1 MFKNTKQKVIAGVAG
16 LAVVAALGA
25 GFAYANGAF
34 TPATTP
40 EAPATVAKANVQRN
54 MKQLT
59 AANVTKAAANLT
71 FAGTDVSA
79 TNPVSVSIA
88 DGHVMVTETSSDTAA
103 NNVWYAPRRAAALAA
118 RLAET
123 KVTDSADE
131 NKDTDIKDVTYV
143 VTDTEGNVKIAV
155 TEEPTADAVA
165 TAGKQTPLDE
175 TNPDE
180 VKSTVTVE
188 VTEDEAK
195 HMDEVQP
202 TADTKTDA
210 EKTSDTKADSEKTSD
225 ATSDKKEDTNAT
237 STDTPTEAPK
247 TDKVLNES
255 TGFTM
260 SEDTHDGLADD
271 EKANVATSGGK
282 EVTDPTGT
290 AITPAAPAPKQEA
303 ATEAEAPAPEKAET
317 VAQNAPEPSYSAP
330 AAPSNSSSYTAPAAP
345 SNSSSYTAPSQPAQ
359 REKHYVVDVYAWDE
373 QVQTGSHYLT
383 SDGHIFYDDNSLNA
397 YMKQQIKA
405 GHTRISYSVEPDY
418 TTVHHPEQGHWE

>member
-1 MFKNTKQKVIAGVAG
+1 MFKNTKQRVIAGGAT
-16 LAVVAALGA
+16 LAVVAALGT

-34 TPATTP
+34 APASTP
-40 EAPATVAKANVQRN
+40 EVPAAVAKANVQRN

-71 FAGTDVSA
+71 FAGTDVSV

-123 KVTDSADE
+123 RVTDSTDE
-131 NKDTDIKDVTYV
+131 NKEADIKDVTYV

-202 TADTKTDA
+202 TADTKTEA
-210 EKTSDTKADSEKTSD
+210 ETSDTKADSEKTSD
-225 ATSDKKEDTNAT
+225 ATSDKKEDANAT
-237 STDTPTEAPK
+237 STDTPAEAPK

-330 AAPSNSSSYTAPAAP
+330 AAPSNSSSYAT
-345 SNSSSYTAPSQPAQ
+345 PSQPVQ
-359 REKHYVVDVYAWDE
+359 REKQRVWVVDKPAWDE
-373 QVQTGSHYLT
+373 TVETGEHIRI
-383 SDGHIFYDDNSLNA
+383 SDGTIFYNAADASA

-405 GHTRISYSVEPDY
+405 GITRISYSVEPEY
-418 TTVHHPEQGHWE
+418 TTIHHPEEGHWEWQ

>member
-1 MFKNTKQKVIAGVAG
+1 MFKNTKQRVIAGVAG

-34 TPATTP
+34 APASTP
-40 EAPATVAKANVQRN
+40 EAPAAVAKANVQRN

-131 NKDTDIKDVTYV
+131 NKEADIKDVTYV

-155 TEEPTADAVA
+155 TEEPTTDAVA

-180 VKSTVTVE
+180 VKSTVVVE

-202 TADTKTDA
+202 TADTKTEA
-210 EKTSDTKADSEKTSD
+210 ATSDTKADSEKTSD
-225 ATSDKKEDTNAT
+225 ATSDKKEDTAT
-237 STDTPTEAPK
+237 AKTPAEAPK

-260 SEDTHDGLADD
+260 SEDTHDGLAED

-282 EVTDPTGT
+282 EVTDPAGT
-290 AITPAAPAPKQEA
+290 AITPAGPAPKQEA

-317 VAQNAPEPSYSAP
+317 VAQNAPEPSYSA
-330 AAPSNSSSYTAPAAP
+330 TAAP

-373 QVQTGSHYLT
+373 QVQTGEHIRM
-383 SDGHIFYDDNSLNA
+383 SDGTIFYNAADASA
-397 YMKQQIKA
+397 YMKAKLKQGI
-405 GHTRISYSVEPDY
+405 TNISYSVEPEY
-418 TTVHHPEQGHWE
+418 TTIHHPEQGHWE

>member
-1 MFKNTKQKVIAGVAG
+1 MLKNTKQRVIAGVAG

-34 TPATTP
+34 TPTATP

-123 KVTDSADE
+123 KVTDSTDE
-131 NKDTDIKDVTYV
+131 NKEADIKDVTYV

-202 TADTKTDA
+202 TADTKT
-210 EKTSDTKADSEKTSD
+210 ET
-225 ATSDKKEDTNAT
+225 ATSDKKEDANAT
-237 STDTPTEAPK
+237 STDTPAEAPK

-330 AAPSNSSSYTAPAAP
+330 AAPSSNNSSSYYSAPA
-345 SNSSSYTAPSQPAQ
+345 QPTE
-359 REKHYVVDVYAWDE
+359 RKKHYVVDVYAWDE
-373 QVQTGSHYLT
+373 QVPNGYHFVT
-383 SDGHIFYDDNSLNA
+383 SDGHIFYDKDSMTA
-397 YMKQQIKA
+397 YVKQQIKA
-405 GHTRISYSVEPDY
+405 GNTKLSYTVVDDY
-418 TTVHHPEQGHWE
+418 ITVHHPEEGHWE

>member
-1 MFKNTKQKVIAGVAG
+1 MLKTTKQKVIAGVAG
-16 LAVVAALGA
+16 LAVVAALGT

-34 TPATTP
+34 APASTP
-40 EAPATVAKANVQRN
+40 EVPAAVAKANVQRN

-71 FAGTDVSA
+71 FAGTDVSV

-155 TEEPTADAVA
+155 TEEPTAEAVA

-180 VKSTVTVE
+180 VKSTVVVE

-202 TADTKTDA
+202 TADTKTDT
-210 EKTSDTKADSEKTSD
+210 EKTSDV
-225 ATSDKKEDTNAT
+225 TSDKKEDANVT
-237 STDTPTEAPK
+237 SNDTPAEAPK

-282 EVTDPTGT
+282 EVTDPAGT
-290 AITPAAPAPKQEA
+290 TITPAAPAPKQEA
-303 ATEAEAPAPEKAET
+303 ATEAEAPAPEKADT

-330 AAPSNSSSYTAPAAP
+330 ASPSNS
-345 SNSSSYTAPSQPAQ
+345 NSYTAPSQPAQ
-359 REKHYVVDVYAWDE
+359 REKQKVWVVDRPAWDE
-373 QVQTGSHYLT
+373 QVPNGYHYLF
-383 SDGHIFYDDNSLNA
+383 SDGHIA
-397 YMKQQIKA
+397 YTDEESIAYAKAKLKA
-405 GHTRISYSVEPDY
+405 GVRKLSYSIVDDY
-418 TTVHHPEQGHWE
+418 ITVHHPEEGHWEWQ

>member
-1 MFKNTKQKVIAGVAG
+1 MFKNTKQRVIAGGAT

-34 TPATTP
+34 TPAATP
-40 EAPATVAKANVQRN
+40 EVPATVAKANVQRN

-71 FAGTDVSA
+71 FAGTDVSVS
-79 TNPVSVSIA
+79 NPVSVSIA

-123 KVTDSADE
+123 KVTDSTDE
-131 NKDTDIKDVTYV
+131 NKEADIKDVTYV

-155 TEEPTADAVA
+155 TEEPSADAVA

-180 VKSTVTVE
+180 VKSTVVVE

-210 EKTSDTKADSEKTSD
+210 ATSDVKADSEKTYD
-225 ATSDKKEDTNAT
+225 ATSDKKEDATAT

-282 EVTDPTGT
+282 EVTDPAGT
-290 AITPAAPAPKQEA
+290 AITPATPAPKQEA
-303 ATEAEAPAPEKAET
+303 ATEAEAPAPEKADT
-317 VAQNAPEPSYSAP
+317 VAQNAPEPSYS
-330 AAPSNSSSYTAPAAP
+330 APAAP

-373 QVQTGSHYLT
+373 QVQTGEHIRM
-383 SDGHIFYDDNSLNA
+383 SDGTIFYNAADASA
-397 YMKQQIKA
+397 YMKAKLKQGI
-405 GHTRISYSVEPDY
+405 TNISYSVEPEY
-418 TTVHHPEQGHWE
+418 TTIHHPEQGHWE

>member
-16 LAVVAALGA
+16 LAVVAALGT
-25 GFAYANGAF
+25 GFAYANGVF
-34 TPATTP
+34 TPASTP
-40 EAPATVAKANVQRN
+40 EAPAAVAKANVQRN

-155 TEEPTADAVA
+155 TEEPSADAVA

-210 EKTSDTKADSEKTSD
+210 STSDTKTDSEKTSD
-225 ATSDKKEDTNAT
+225 ATSDKKEDANAT
-237 STDTPTEAPK
+237 STDTPAEAPK

-330 AAPSNSSSYTAPAAP
+330 AAPSSNNS
-345 SNSSSYTAPSQPAQ
+345 SSSYTAPSQPAQ
-359 REKHYVVDVYAWDE
+359 REKQRVWVVDHPAWDE
-373 QVQTGSHYLT
+373 QVPNGYHHLF
-383 SDGHIFYDDNSLNA
+383 SDGHIA
-397 YMKQQIKA
+397 YTEEESIAYSKAQFKA
-405 GHTRISYSVEPDY
+405 GVRNLSYSVVDDY
-418 TTVHHPEQGHWE
+418 ITVHHPEQGHWEWQ

>member
-1 MFKNTKQKVIAGVAG
+1 MFKNTKQKVIAGGAT

-34 TPATTP
+34 TPAATP

-123 KVTDSADE
+123 KVTDSTDE
-131 NKDTDIKDVTYV
+131 NKEADIKDVTYV

-180 VKSTVTVE
+180 VKSTVVVE

-202 TADTKTDA
+202 TADTKTET
-210 EKTSDTKADSEKTSD
+210 EKTSDTKSDSEKTSD
-225 ATSDKKEDTNAT
+225 ASSDKKEDA
-237 STDTPTEAPK
+237 DTTAETPAEAPK

-271 EKANVATSGGK
+271 EKPNVATSGGK
-282 EVTDPTGT
+282 AVTDPAGT

-303 ATEAEAPAPEKAET
+303 ATEAEAPAPEKADT

-330 AAPSNSSSYTAPAAP
+330 AAPSNS
-345 SNSSSYTAPSQPAQ
+345 NSYTAPSQPAQ
-359 REKHYVVDVYAWDE
+359 REKQKVWVVDRPAWDE
-373 QVQTGSHYLT
+373 QVPNGYHYLF
-383 SDGHIFYDDNSLNA
+383 SDGHIA
-397 YMKQQIKA
+397 YTDEESIAYAKAKLKA
-405 GHTRISYSVEPDY
+405 GVRKLSYSIVDDY
-418 TTVHHPEQGHWE
+418 ITVHHPEEGHWEWQ

>member
-1 MFKNTKQKVIAGVAG
+1 MFKNTKQKVIAGGAT

-40 EAPATVAKANVQRN
+40 EVPATVAKANVQRN

-123 KVTDSADE
+123 KVTDSTDE

-180 VKSTVTVE
+180 VKSTVVVE

-202 TADTKTDA
+202 TADTKT
-210 EKTSDTKADSEKTSD
+210 ETVTSDTKADSEKTSD
-225 ATSDKKEDTNAT
+225 ATSDKKEDA
-237 STDTPTEAPK
+237 DTTADTTPAEAPK

-260 SEDTHDGLADD
+260 SEDTHDGLAED

-282 EVTDPTGT
+282 EVTDPAGT
-290 AITPAAPAPKQEA
+290 AITPAAPAPKQED

-330 AAPSNSSSYTAPAAP
+330 AAPSS
-345 SNSSSYTAPSQPAQ
+345 SSSYTAPSQPAQ
-359 REKHYVVDVYAWDE
+359 REKQRVWVVDKPAWDE
-373 QVQTGSHYLT
+373 TVETGEHIRI
-383 SDGHIFYDDNSLNA
+383 SDGTIFYNA
-397 YMKQQIKA
+397 ADASAYAKQQIKA
-405 GHTRISYSVEPDY
+405 GNTHLSYSVEPDY
-418 TTVHHPEQGHWE
+418 TTIHHPEEGHWEWQ

>member
-25 GFAYANGAF
+25 GFAYANGVF
-34 TPATTP
+34 TPASTP

-71 FAGTDVSA
+71 FAGTDVSVS
-79 TNPVSVSIA
+79 NPVSVSIA

-143 VTDTEGNVKIAV
+143 VADTEGNVKIAV

-180 VKSTVTVE
+180 VKSTVIVE

-202 TADTKTDA
+202 TADTKTETATSDTKA
-210 EKTSDTKADSEKTSD
+210 KSEKTSDT
-225 ATSDKKEDTNAT
+225 TSDKKEDAAT
-237 STDTPTEAPK
+237 AETPAEAPK

-317 VAQNAPEPSYSAP
+317 VAQNTPEPSYS
-330 AAPSNSSSYTAPAAP
+330 APAAP

-373 QVQTGSHYLT
+373 QVPDGSYYQFT
-383 SDGHIFYDDNSLNA
+383 DGHIEYTDAGMNA
-397 YMKQQIKA
+397 YYKAQIKA
-405 GHTRISYSVEPDY
+405 GVRKLSYSVVETY
-418 TTVHHPEQGHWE
+418 KTIHHPEQGHWE

>member
-34 TPATTP
+34 TPAATP

-131 NKDTDIKDVTYV
+131 NKEADIKDVTYV

-210 EKTSDTKADSEKTSD
+210 STSDTKTDSEKTTD
-225 ATSDKKEDTNAT
+225 ATSDKKEDANAT
-237 STDTPTEAPK
+237 STDTPAEAPK

-282 EVTDPTGT
+282 EVTDPAGT

-330 AAPSNSSSYTAPAAP
+330 AAPSNSSSYTAP
-345 SNSSSYTAPSQPAQ
+345 SQPAQ
-359 REKHYVVDVYAWDE
+359 REKQRVWVVDHPAWDE
-373 QVQTGSHYLT
+373 QVLTGGHFVT
-383 SDGHIFYDDNSLNA
+383 SDGHAFYDKDSMTA
-397 YMKQQIKA
+397 YVKEQIKA
-405 GHTRISYSVEPDY
+405 GNTKISYTVVDDY
-418 TTVHHPEQGHWE
+418 TTVHHPEEGHWEWR

>member
-1 MFKNTKQKVIAGVAG
+1 MLKTTKQKVIAGVAG
-16 LAVVAALGA
+16 LAVIAALGT

-34 TPATTP
+34 TPTATP

-71 FAGTDVSA
+71 FAGTDVSVS
-79 TNPVSVSIA
+79 NPVSVSIA

-123 KVTDSADE
+123 KVTDSTDE
-131 NKDTDIKDVTYV
+131 NKEADIKDVTYV

-180 VKSTVTVE
+180 VKSTVVVE

-202 TADTKTDA
+202 TAGTKTEASSSDA
-210 EKTSDTKADSEKTSD
+210 KTDSEKTSD
-225 ATSDKKEDTNAT
+225 ATSDKKEDANAT
-237 STDTPTEAPK
+237 STDTPAEAPK

-260 SEDTHDGLADD
+260 SEDTHDGLAED

-282 EVTDPTGT
+282 EVTDPAGT

-330 AAPSNSSSYTAPAAP
+330 AAPSNSSSYAT
-345 SNSSSYTAPSQPAQ
+345 PSQPAQ
-359 REKHYVVDVYAWDE
+359 REKQRVWVVDRPAWDE
-373 QVQTGSHYLT
+373 EVPNGSHYHT
-383 SDGHIFYDDNSLNA
+383 SDGNDFYDFASLKA
-397 YMKQQIKA
+397 YITQQLKA
-405 GHTRISYSVEPDY
+405 GNTKISYSAVDDY
-418 TTVHHPEQGHWE
+418 ITVHHPEEGHWEWQ

>member
-1 MFKNTKQKVIAGVAG
+1 MLKNTKQRVIAGVAG
-16 LAVVAALGA
+16 LAVVATLGA
-25 GFAYANGAF
+25 GFAYANGVF
-34 TPATTP
+34 TPASTP
-40 EAPATVAKANVQRN
+40 EVPATVAKANVQRN

-71 FAGTDVSA
+71 FAGTDVSV

-88 DGHVMVTETSSDTAA
+88 DGHVMVTETSTDTAA

-155 TEEPTADAVA
+155 SEEPTAEAVA

-202 TADTKTDA
+202 TADTKTEA
-210 EKTSDTKADSEKTSD
+210 ETSDTKADSEKTSD
-225 ATSDKKEDTNAT
+225 ATSDKKEDADTTA
-237 STDTPTEAPK
+237 DTPAEAPK

-255 TGFTM
+255 TGFIM
-260 SEDTHDGLADD
+260 SEDTHDGLAED

-282 EVTDPTGT
+282 EVTDPAGT

-303 ATEAEAPAPEKAET
+303 ATEATAPAPEKAEA
-317 VAQNAPEPSYSAP
+317 VAQNAPEPNYSAP
-330 AAPSNSSSYTAPAAP
+330 AAPSNS
-345 SNSSSYTAPSQPAQ
+345 NSYTAPSQPAQ
-359 REKHYVVDVYAWDE
+359 REKQRVWVVDHPAWDE
-373 QVQTGSHYLT
+373 TVETGDHIRM
-383 SDGHIFYDDNSLNA
+383 SDRTIFYNTADAIA
-397 YMKQQIKA
+397 YAKAKIKQ
-405 GHTRISYSVEPDY
+405 GVTNLSYSVEPDY
-418 TTVHHPEQGHWE
+418 TTIHHPEEGHWEWQ

>member
-34 TPATTP
+34 TPAATP

-59 AANVTKAAANLT
+59 AANITKAAANLT

-131 NKDTDIKDVTYV
+131 NKEADIKDVTYV

-202 TADTKTDA
+202 TADTKT
-210 EKTSDTKADSEKTSD
+210 ETGTSDTKSDSEKTSD

-260 SEDTHDGLADD
+260 SEDTHDGLAED

-282 EVTDPTGT
+282 EVTDPAGT
-290 AITPAAPAPKQEA
+290 AITPAAPAPKQED

-330 AAPSNSSSYTAPAAP
+330 AAPSS
-345 SNSSSYTAPSQPAQ
+345 SSSYTAPSQPAQ
-359 REKHYVVDVYAWDE
+359 REKQRVWVVDKPAWDE
-373 QVQTGSHYLT
+373 TVETGEHIRI
-383 SDGHIFYDDNSLNA
+383 SDGTIFYNAADASA

-405 GHTRISYSVEPDY
+405 GITRISYSVDPDL
-418 TTVHHPEQGHWE
+418 TTVHHPEEGHWEWQ

>member
-1 MFKNTKQKVIAGVAG
+1 MFKNTKQKVIVGVAG
-16 LAVVAALGA
+16 LAVVAALGT
-25 GFAYANGAF
+25 GFAYANGVF
-34 TPATTP
+34 TPASTP
-40 EAPATVAKANVQRN
+40 EAPAAVAKANVQRN

-202 TADTKTDA
+202 TADTKTEASSSDA
-210 EKTSDTKADSEKTSD
+210 KTDSEKTSD
-225 ATSDKKEDTNAT
+225 ATSDKKEDANAT
-237 STDTPTEAPK
+237 STDTPAEAPK

-282 EVTDPTGT
+282 EVTDPAGT

-330 AAPSNSSSYTAPAAP
+330 AAPSNSSSYTAP
-345 SNSSSYTAPSQPAQ
+345 SQPAQ

-373 QVQTGSHYLT
+373 QVPNGYHYLF
-383 SDGHIFYDDNSLNA
+383 SDGHIA
-397 YMKQQIKA
+397 YTDEESIAYSKAQFKA
-405 GHTRISYSVEPDY
+405 GVRNLSYSVVDDY
-418 TTVHHPEQGHWE
+418 ITVHHPEQGHWE

>member
-1 MFKNTKQKVIAGVAG
+1 MLKNTKQRVIAGVAG
-16 LAVVAALGA
+16 LAVVAALGT

-34 TPATTP
+34 TPTATP
-40 EAPATVAKANVQRN
+40 EAPAAVAKANVQRN

-71 FAGTDVSA
+71 FAGTDVSV

-155 TEEPTADAVA
+155 TEEPTAEAVA

-180 VKSTVTVE
+180 VKSTVVVE

-202 TADTKTDA
+202 TADTKTETA
-210 EKTSDTKADSEKTSD
+210 TSDTKADSEKTSD
-225 ATSDKKEDTNAT
+225 ATSDKKEDANAT
-237 STDTPTEAPK
+237 STDTPAEAPK

-260 SEDTHDGLADD
+260 SEDTHDGLVDD

-290 AITPAAPAPKQEA
+290 AITPAAPAPKQED

-330 AAPSNSSSYTAPAAP
+330 AAPSS
-345 SNSSSYTAPSQPAQ
+345 SSSYTAPSQPAQ
-359 REKHYVVDVYAWDE
+359 REKQRVWVVDKPAWDE
-373 QVQTGSHYLT
+373 TVETGEHIRI
-383 SDGHIFYDDNSLNA
+383 SDGTIFYNAADASA

-405 GHTRISYSVEPDY
+405 GITRISYSVEPDY
-418 TTVHHPEQGHWE
+418 TTVHHPEEGHWEWQ

>member
-1 MFKNTKQKVIAGVAG
+1 MFKNTKQRVIAGVAG

-25 GFAYANGAF
+25 GFAYANSAF
-34 TPATTP
+34 TPTATP

-71 FAGTDVSA
+71 FAGTDVSVS
-79 TNPVSVSIA
+79 NPVSVSIA
-88 DGHVMVTETSSDTAA
+88 DGHVMVTETSADTAA

-131 NKDTDIKDVTYV
+131 NKEANIKDVTYV

-210 EKTSDTKADSEKTSD
+210 STSDTKTDSEKTTD
-225 ATSDKKEDTNAT
+225 ATSDKKEDANAT
-237 STDTPTEAPK
+237 STDTPAEAPK

-282 EVTDPTGT
+282 EVTDPAGT

-303 ATEAEAPAPEKAET
+303 ATEAEAPAPEKAKT

-330 AAPSNSSSYTAPAAP
+330 AAPSNSSSYTAP
-345 SNSSSYTAPSQPAQ
+345 SQPAQ
-359 REKHYVVDVYAWDE
+359 REKQRVWVVDVYAWDE
-373 QVQTGSHYLT
+373 QVLTGGHFVT
-383 SDGHIFYDDNSLNA
+383 SDGHAFYDKDSMTA
-397 YMKQQIKA
+397 YVKEQIKA
-405 GHTRISYSVEPDY
+405 GNTKISYTVVDDY
-418 TTVHHPEQGHWE
+418 TTVHHPEEGHWE

>member
-1 MFKNTKQKVIAGVAG
+1 MFKNTKQKVIAGGAT

-40 EAPATVAKANVQRN
+40 EVPATVAKANVQRN

-175 TNPDE
+175 TNPEE
-180 VKSTVTVE
+180 VKSTVVVE

-202 TADTKTDA
+202 TADTKT
-210 EKTSDTKADSEKTSD
+210 ETVTSDTKSDSEKTSN
-225 ATSDKKEDTNAT
+225 ATSDKKEDANTT
-237 STDTPTEAPK
+237 STDAPK

-260 SEDTHDGLADD
+260 SEDTHDGLAED

-282 EVTDPTGT
+282 EVTDPAGT

-330 AAPSNSSSYTAPAAP
+330 ASPSNSTSYI
-345 SNSSSYTAPSQPAQ
+345 APSQPAQ
-359 REKHYVVDVYAWDE
+359 REKQKVWVVDRPAWDE
-373 QVQTGSHYLT
+373 QVVSGGYIRI
-383 SDGHIFYDDNSLNA
+383 SDGTIFYNTADAVA

-405 GHTRISYSVEPDY
+405 GNTRISYSAEDEY
-418 TTVHHPEQGHWE
+418 TTIHHPEEGHWEWQ

>member
-1 MFKNTKQKVIAGVAG
+1 MLKNTKQRVIAGVAG

-34 TPATTP
+34 TPAATP
-40 EAPATVAKANVQRN
+40 EAPAAVAKANVQRN

-59 AANVTKAAANLT
+59 AANVTKATANLT

-103 NNVWYAPRRAAALAA
+103 KNVWYAPRRAAALAA

-131 NKDTDIKDVTYV
+131 NKEADIKDVTYV

-202 TADTKTDA
+202 TADTKTEASSSDA
-210 EKTSDTKADSEKTSD
+210 KTDSEKTSD
-225 ATSDKKEDTNAT
+225 ATSDKKENAAT
-237 STDTPTEAPK
+237 AETPAEAPK

-282 EVTDPTGT
+282 EVTDPAGT

-330 AAPSNSSSYTAPAAP
+330 AAPSNSSSYTAP
-345 SNSSSYTAPSQPAQ
+345 SQPAQ

-383 SDGHIFYDDNSLNA
+383 SDGRVFYDDNSLNA

-405 GHTRISYSVEPDY
+405 GNTRISYSVEPDY
-418 TTVHHPEQGHWE
+418 TTIHHPEEGHWE

>member
-1 MFKNTKQKVIAGVAG
+1 MLKTTKQKVIAGVAG
-16 LAVVAALGA
+16 LAVVAALGT
-25 GFAYANGAF
+25 GFAYANGVF
-34 TPATTP
+34 TPASTP
-40 EAPATVAKANVQRN
+40 EAPAAVAKANVQRN

-155 TEEPTADAVA
+155 TEEPSADAVA

-180 VKSTVTVE
+180 VKSTVVVE

-210 EKTSDTKADSEKTSD
+210 SSSDVKADSEKTSD
-225 ATSDKKEDTNAT
+225 ATSDKNKDANAT
-237 STDTPTEAPK
+237 STDTPAEAPK

-330 AAPSNSSSYTAPAAP
+330 ASPSNSTSYI
-345 SNSSSYTAPSQPAQ
+345 APSQPAQ
-359 REKHYVVDVYAWDE
+359 REKQKVWVVDRPAWDE
-373 QVQTGSHYLT
+373 QVVSGGYIRI
-383 SDGHIFYDDNSLNA
+383 SDGTIFYNTADAVA

-405 GHTRISYSVEPDY
+405 GNTRISYSAEDEY
-418 TTVHHPEQGHWE
+418 TTIHHPEEGHWEWQ

>member
-1 MFKNTKQKVIAGVAG
+1 MFKNTKQRVIAGVAG
-16 LAVVAALGA
+16 LAVVAALGT
-25 GFAYANGAF
+25 GFAYANGVF
-34 TPATTP
+34 TPASTP
-40 EAPATVAKANVQRN
+40 EAPAAVAKANVQRN

-71 FAGTDVSA
+71 FVGTDVSVS
-79 TNPVSVSIA
+79 NPVSVSIA

-131 NKDTDIKDVTYV
+131 NKEADIKDVTYV
-143 VTDTEGNVKIAV
+143 VADTEGNVKIAV

-180 VKSTVTVE
+180 VESTITVE

-195 HMDEVQP
+195 HIDEVQP
-202 TADTKTDA
+202 TADTKTETA
-210 EKTSDTKADSEKTSD
+210 TSDTKADSEKTSD
-225 ATSDKKEDTNAT
+225 TTSDKKEDAT
-237 STDTPTEAPK
+237 STDTPAEAPK

-330 AAPSNSSSYTAPAAP
+330 AAPSNSSSYSAPA
-345 SNSSSYTAPSQPAQ
+345 QPAQ

-373 QVQTGSHYLT
+373 QVPNGYHYVM
-383 SDGHIFYDDNSLNA
+383 SDGAVFYDAASMNA
-397 YMKQQIKA
+397 YMKQQFKA
-405 GHTRISYSVEPDY
+405 GVRNLSYSVVDDY
-418 TTVHHPEQGHWE
+418 ITVHHPEEGHWE

>member
-1 MFKNTKQKVIAGVAG
+1 MFKNTKKKVIAGGAT

-25 GFAYANGAF
+25 GFVYANGVF
-34 TPATTP
+34 TPASTP
-40 EAPATVAKANVQRN
+40 EAPAAVAKANVKRN

-71 FAGTDVSA
+71 FAGTDVSVS
-79 TNPVSVSIA
+79 NPVSVSIA

-155 TEEPTADAVA
+155 TEEPTAEAVA

-180 VKSTVTVE
+180 VKSTVVVE

-202 TADTKTDA
+202 TADTKTEASSSDA
-210 EKTSDTKADSEKTSD
+210 KTDSEKTSD

-237 STDTPTEAPK
+237 STDTPAEAPK

-330 AAPSNSSSYTAPAAP
+330 AAPSNSSSYTAP
-345 SNSSSYTAPSQPAQ
+345 SQPAQ
-359 REKHYVVDVYAWDE
+359 REKQKVWVVDVYAWDE
-373 QVQTGSHYLT
+373 QVLTGGHFVT
-383 SDGHIFYDDNSLNA
+383 SDGRVFYDADSMTA
-397 YMKQQIKA
+397 YVKQQIKA
-405 GHTRISYSVEPDY
+405 GNTKISYTVVDDY
-418 TTVHHPEQGHWE
+418 TTVHHPEEGHWEWQ

>member
-1 MFKNTKQKVIAGVAG
+1 MFKNTKQRVIAGVAG
-16 LAVVAALGA
+16 LAVVAALGT

-34 TPATTP
+34 TPTATP
-40 EAPATVAKANVQRN
+40 EVPATVAKANVQRN

-59 AANVTKAAANLT
+59 AANVTKAATNLT
-71 FAGTDVSA
+71 FAGTDVSV

-131 NKDTDIKDVTYV
+131 NKEAGIKDVTYV

-202 TADTKTDA
+202 TADTKTEA
-210 EKTSDTKADSEKTSD
+210 ATSDTKTDSEKTTD
-225 ATSDKKEDTNAT
+225 ATSDKKEDANAT
-237 STDTPTEAPK
+237 STDTPAEAPK

-282 EVTDPTGT
+282 EVTDPAGT

-330 AAPSNSSSYTAPAAP
+330 AAPSNSSSYTAP
-345 SNSSSYTAPSQPAQ
+345 SQPAQ

-373 QVQTGSHYLT
+373 QVPNGYHYVM
-383 SDGHIFYDDNSLNA
+383 SDGAVFYDAASMNA
-397 YMKQQIKA
+397 YMKQQFKA
-405 GHTRISYSVEPDY
+405 GVRNLSYSVVDDY
-418 TTVHHPEQGHWE
+418 ITVHHPEEGHWE

>member
-1 MFKNTKQKVIAGVAG
+1 MFKNTKQKVIAGGAT

-25 GFAYANGAF
+25 GVAYANGAF

-40 EAPATVAKANVQRN
+40 EVPATVAKANVQRN

-131 NKDTDIKDVTYV
+131 NKETDIKDVTYV

-155 TEEPTADAVA
+155 TEEPTAEAVA

-180 VKSTVTVE
+180 VKSTVVVE

-202 TADTKTDA
+202 TADTKTDT
-210 EKTSDTKADSEKTSD
+210 EKTSDV
-225 ATSDKKEDTNAT
+225 TSDKKEDANAT
-237 STDTPTEAPK
+237 SNDAPAEAPK

-282 EVTDPTGT
+282 EVTDPAGT

-330 AAPSNSSSYTAPAAP
+330 AAPSNSNSYAT
-345 SNSSSYTAPSQPAQ
+345 PSQPAQ
-359 REKHYVVDVYAWDE
+359 REKQRVWVVDKPAWDE
-373 QVQTGSHYLT
+373 QVLSGGHFIT
-383 SDGHIFYDDNSLNA
+383 SDGHTFYDKDSMTA
-397 YMKQQIKA
+397 YVKQQIKA
-405 GHTRISYSVEPDY
+405 GNTRISYSVVDDY
-418 TTVHHPEQGHWE
+418 TTVHHPEEGHWE

>member
-1 MFKNTKQKVIAGVAG
+1 MFKNTKKKVIAGGAT

-34 TPATTP
+34 TPAATP

-155 TEEPTADAVA
+155 TEEPTAGAVA

-175 TNPDE
+175 TNHDE

-202 TADTKTDA
+202 TADTKTEASSSDA
-210 EKTSDTKADSEKTSD
+210 KTDSEKTSD
-225 ATSDKKEDTNAT
+225 ATSDKKEDANAT
-237 STDTPTEAPK
+237 STDTPAEAPK

-271 EKANVATSGGK
+271 EKPNVATSGGK
-282 EVTDPTGT
+282 EVTDPAGT
-290 AITPAAPAPKQEA
+290 TITPAAPAPKQEA
-303 ATEAEAPAPEKAET
+303 ATEAEAPAPEKADA

-330 AAPSNSSSYTAPAAP
+330 ASP

-359 REKHYVVDVYAWDE
+359 REKQKVWVVDRQAWDE
-373 QVQTGSHYLT
+373 EVPNGYHWHTT
-383 SDGHIFYDDNSLNA
+383 DGHDFYDFDSLKA
-397 YMKQQIKA
+397 YLLQQFKA
-405 GHTRISYSVEPDY
+405 GVRKLSYSVVDDY
-418 TTVHHPEQGHWE
+418 TTIHHPEEGHWEWQ

>member
-1 MFKNTKQKVIAGVAG
+1 MLKTTKQKVIAGVAG
-16 LAVVAALGA
+16 LAVVAALGT
-25 GFAYANGAF
+25 GFAYANGVF
-34 TPATTP
+34 TPASTP
-40 EAPATVAKANVQRN
+40 EAPAAVAKANVQRN

-123 KVTDSADE
+123 RVTDSVDE
-131 NKDTDIKDVTYV
+131 NKEADIKDVTYV

-202 TADTKTDA
+202 TADTKTEA
-210 EKTSDTKADSEKTSD
+210 ETSDTKADSEKTSD
-225 ATSDKKEDTNAT
+225 ATSDKKADANAT
-237 STDTPTEAPK
+237 STPAEAPK

-282 EVTDPTGT
+282 EVTDPAGT

-330 AAPSNSSSYTAPAAP
+330 AAPSNSSSYTAP
-345 SNSSSYTAPSQPAQ
+345 SQPAQ
-359 REKHYVVDVYAWDE
+359 REKQKVWVVDKPAWDE
-373 QVQTGSHYLT
+373 QVLTGGHFVT
-383 SDGHIFYDDNSLNA
+383 SDGHAFYDKDSMTA
-397 YMKQQIKA
+397 YVKEQIKA
-405 GHTRISYSVEPDY
+405 GNTKISYTAVDDY

>member
-1 MFKNTKQKVIAGVAG
+1 MLKNTKQRVIAGVAG

-34 TPATTP
+34 TPAYAP

-54 MKQLT
+54 MKELT

-71 FAGTDVSA
+71 FAGTDVSV

-180 VKSTVTVE
+180 VKSTVVVE

-202 TADTKTDA
+202 TADTKIETG
-210 EKTSDTKADSEKTSD
+210 TSDAKTDSEKTYD
-225 ATSDKKEDTNAT
+225 ATSDKKEDANAT
-237 STDTPTEAPK
+237 STDTPAEAPK

-260 SEDTHDGLADD
+260 SEDTHDGLAED

-282 EVTDPTGT
+282 EVTDPAGT

-330 AAPSNSSSYTAPAAP
+330 AAPSNSSSYAT
-345 SNSSSYTAPSQPAQ
+345 PSQPAQ
-359 REKHYVVDVYAWDE
+359 REKQRVWVVDKPAWDE
-373 QVQTGSHYLT
+373 TVETGEHIRI
-383 SDGHIFYDDNSLNA
+383 SDGTIFYNAADASA

-405 GHTRISYSVEPDY
+405 GNTHLSYSVVEDY
-418 TTVHHPEQGHWE
+418 TTIHHPEEGHWEWQ

>member
-1 MFKNTKQKVIAGVAG
+1 MLKTTKQKVIAGVAG
-16 LAVVAALGA
+16 LAVVAALGT
-25 GFAYANGAF
+25 GFAYANGVF
-34 TPATTP
+34 TPASTP
-40 EAPATVAKANVQRN
+40 EAPAAVAKANVQRN

-131 NKDTDIKDVTYV
+131 NKEADIKDVTYV

-155 TEEPTADAVA
+155 TEEPSADAVA

-180 VKSTVTVE
+180 VKSTVVVE

-195 HMDEVQP
+195 DMDEVQP
-202 TADTKTDA
+202 TADTKA
-210 EKTSDTKADSEKTSD
+210 ETGTSDTKADSEKTSD

-237 STDTPTEAPK
+237 STDAPK

-290 AITPAAPAPKQEA
+290 AITPAAPAPKQED

-330 AAPSNSSSYTAPAAP
+330 ASPSSS
-345 SNSSSYTAPSQPAQ
+345 SNYTAPSQPAQ
-359 REKHYVVDVYAWDE
+359 REKQKVWVVDHPAWDE
-373 QVQTGSHYLT
+373 EVNTGSHYHT
-383 SDGHIFYDDNSLNA
+383 SDGHDFYDDDSLEDYA
-397 YMKQQIKA
+397 MQQIEA
-405 GHTRISYSVEPDY
+405 GNTRFSYSVVPDY
-418 TTVHHPEQGHWE
+418 TTIHHPEQGHWEWQ

>member
-1 MFKNTKQKVIAGVAG
+1 MLKTTKQKVIAGVAG
-16 LAVVAALGA
+16 LAVVAALGT

-34 TPATTP
+34 TPAATP
-40 EAPATVAKANVQRN
+40 EVPATVAKANVQRN

-71 FAGTDVSA
+71 FAGTDVSVS
-79 TNPVSVSIA
+79 NPVSVSIA

-202 TADTKTDA
+202 TADTKTEA
-210 EKTSDTKADSEKTSD
+210 ETSDTKADSEKTSD
-225 ATSDKKEDTNAT
+225 ATSDKKEDANAT
-237 STDTPTEAPK
+237 STDTPAEAPK

-330 AAPSNSSSYTAPAAP
+330 AAPSNSSSYTAP
-345 SNSSSYTAPSQPAQ
+345 SQPAQ

-373 QVQTGSHYLT
+373 TVQTGEHIRM
-383 SDGHIFYDDNSLNA
+383 SDGTIFYNKADAIA
-397 YMKQQIKA
+397 YAKEKIKQ
-405 GHTRISYSVEPDY
+405 GVTNLSYSVEPEY
-418 TTVHHPEQGHWE
+418 ATIHHPEQGHWE

>member
-1 MFKNTKQKVIAGVAG
+1 MLKNTKQRVIAGVAG

-34 TPATTP
+34 TPAYAP

-71 FAGTDVSA
+71 FAGTDVSV

-180 VKSTVTVE
+180 VESTITVE

-202 TADTKTDA
+202 TADTKTETA
-210 EKTSDTKADSEKTSD
+210 TSDTKADSEKTSD
-225 ATSDKKEDTNAT
+225 TTSDKKEDAT
-237 STDTPTEAPK
+237 STDTPAEAPK

-282 EVTDPTGT
+282 EVTDPAGT

-330 AAPSNSSSYTAPAAP
+330 AAPSNSNSYAT
-345 SNSSSYTAPSQPAQ
+345 PSQPAQ
-359 REKHYVVDVYAWDE
+359 REKQRVWVVDRPAWDE
-373 QVQTGSHYLT
+373 QVPNGYHYVT
-383 SDGHIFYDDNSLNA
+383 SDGHVFYDADSLNA
-397 YMKQQIKA
+397 YAKQQIRA
-405 GHTRISYSVEPDY
+405 GITKLSYSVVDDY
-418 TTVHHPEQGHWE
+418 TTIHHPEEGHWEWQ

>member
-1 MFKNTKQKVIAGVAG
+1 MFKNAKQKVIAGGAT
-16 LAVVAALGA
+16 LAVVAALGT
-25 GFAYANGAF
+25 GFAYANGVF
-34 TPATTP
+34 TPASTP
-40 EAPATVAKANVQRN
+40 EAPAAVAKANVQRN

-131 NKDTDIKDVTYV
+131 NKETDIKDVTYV
-143 VTDTEGNVKIAV
+143 VADTEGNVKIAV
-155 TEEPTADAVA
+155 TEEPTADAVV

-210 EKTSDTKADSEKTSD
+210 SSSDTKADAEKTSD
-225 ATSDKKEDTNAT
+225 ATSYKQEDANAT
-237 STDTPTEAPK
+237 STDTPAEAPK

-282 EVTDPTGT
+282 EVTDPAGT

-330 AAPSNSSSYTAPAAP
+330 AAPSNSG
-345 SNSSSYTAPSQPAQ
+345 SYTAPSQPAQ
-359 REKHYVVDVYAWDE
+359 REKQRVWVVDKPAWDE
-373 QVQTGSHYLT
+373 QVPDGSYYQFT
-383 SDGHIFYDDNSLNA
+383 DGHIEYTDAGMNA
-397 YMKQQIKA
+397 YYKAQIKA
-405 GHTRISYSVEPDY
+405 GVRKLSYSVVETY
-418 TTVHHPEQGHWE
+418 KTIHHPEEGHWEWQ

>member
-1 MFKNTKQKVIAGVAG
+1 MFKNTKQKVIAGGAT

-34 TPATTP
+34 TPAATP

-131 NKDTDIKDVTYV
+131 NKETDIKDVTYV
-143 VTDTEGNVKIAV
+143 VADTEGNVKIAV

-180 VKSTVTVE
+180 VKSTVVVE

-202 TADTKTDA
+202 TADTKTD
-210 EKTSDTKADSEKTSD
+210 SEKTSD
-225 ATSDKKEDTNAT
+225 ATSDKKEDANAT
-237 STDTPTEAPK
+237 SNDTPAEAPK

-271 EKANVATSGGK
+271 EKPNVATSGGK
-282 EVTDPTGT
+282 EVTDPAGT

-330 AAPSNSSSYTAPAAP
+330 ASP

-359 REKHYVVDVYAWDE
+359 REKQRVWVVDKPAWDE
-373 QVQTGSHYLT
+373 TVETGSHYLT
-383 SDGHIFYDDNSLNA
+383 SDGRVFYDDDSLDD

-405 GHTRISYSVEPDY
+405 GITRISYSVVPDY
-418 TTVHHPEQGHWE
+418 TTIHHPEEGHWEWR

>member
-1 MFKNTKQKVIAGVAG
+1 MLKNTKQRVIAGVAG
-16 LAVVAALGA
+16 LAVVAALGT

-34 TPATTP
+34 TPTATP
-40 EAPATVAKANVQRN
+40 EAPAAVAKANVQRN

-71 FAGTDVSA
+71 FAGTDVSV

-180 VKSTVTVE
+180 VKSTVVVD

-202 TADTKTDA
+202 TADTKTEA
-210 EKTSDTKADSEKTSD
+210 ATSDTKADSEKTSD
-225 ATSDKKEDTNAT
+225 ATSDKKEDA
-237 STDTPTEAPK
+237 DTTADTTPAEAPK

-260 SEDTHDGLADD
+260 SEDTHDGLAED

-282 EVTDPTGT
+282 EVSDPAGT
-290 AITPAAPAPKQEA
+290 AITPAAPAPKQED
-303 ATEAEAPAPEKAET
+303 ATEAEAPAPEKAEA

-330 AAPSNSSSYTAPAAP
+330 AAPSNSNSYA
-345 SNSSSYTAPSQPAQ
+345 APSQPAQ
-359 REKHYVVDVYAWDE
+359 PTERKKHYVVDVYAWDE
-373 QVQTGSHYLT
+373 QVPNGYHFVT
-383 SDGHIFYDDNSLNA
+383 SDGHIFYDKDSMTA
-397 YMKQQIKA
+397 YVKQQIKA
-405 GHTRISYSVEPDY
+405 GNTKLSYTVVDDY
-418 TTVHHPEQGHWE
+418 ITVHHPEEGHWE

>member
-1 MFKNTKQKVIAGVAG
+1 MFKNTKQKVIAGGAT

-34 TPATTP
+34 TPAATP
-40 EAPATVAKANVQRN
+40 EVPATVAKANVQRN

-79 TNPVSVSIA
+79 TNSVSVSIA
-88 DGHVMVTETSSDTAA
+88 DGHVMVTEISSDIAA

-155 TEEPTADAVA
+155 TEEPTAGAVA

-180 VKSTVTVE
+180 GKSTVTVE

-202 TADTKTDA
+202 TADTKT
-210 EKTSDTKADSEKTSD
+210 ETVTSDTKADSEKTSD

-282 EVTDPTGT
+282 EVTDPAGT

-330 AAPSNSSSYTAPAAP
+330 ASP

-359 REKHYVVDVYAWDE
+359 REKQRVWVVDRPAWDE
-373 QVQTGSHYLT
+373 TIETGEHIRI
-383 SDGHIFYDDNSLNA
+383 SDGTIFYNA
-397 YMKQQIKA
+397 ADATAYVKQQIKA
-405 GHTRISYSVEPDY
+405 GITRISYSVEPDY
-418 TTVHHPEQGHWE
+418 TTVHHPEEGHWEWQ

>member
-1 MFKNTKQKVIAGVAG
+1 MFKNTKQKVIAGGAT
-16 LAVVAALGA
+16 LAVVAALGV
-25 GFAYANGAF
+25 GFAYVNGAF
-34 TPATTP
+34 TPAATP

-71 FAGTDVSA
+71 FAGTDVSVS
-79 TNPVSVSIA
+79 NPVSVSIA

-180 VKSTVTVE
+180 VKSTVVVE

-210 EKTSDTKADSEKTSD
+210 EKTSDV
-225 ATSDKKEDTNAT
+225 TSDKKEDANAT
-237 STDTPTEAPK
+237 SNDTPAEAPK

-282 EVTDPTGT
+282 EVTDPAGT
-290 AITPAAPAPKQEA
+290 TITPAAPAPKQEA

-330 AAPSNSSSYTAPAAP
+330 AAPSNSSSYTAP
-345 SNSSSYTAPSQPAQ
+345 SQPAQ

-373 QVQTGSHYLT
+373 TVQTGEHIRM
-383 SDGHIFYDDNSLNA
+383 SDGTIFYNKADAIA
-397 YMKQQIKA
+397 YAKEKIKQ
-405 GHTRISYSVEPDY
+405 GVTNLSYSVEPEY
-418 TTVHHPEQGHWE
+418 TTIHHPEQGHWE

>member
-34 TPATTP
+34 TPAATP
-40 EAPATVAKANVQRN
+40 EAPAAVAKANVQRN

-79 TNPVSVSIA
+79 SNPVSVSIA

-143 VTDTEGNVKIAV
+143 VADTEGNVKIAV

-202 TADTKTDA
+202 TADTKTEASSSDA
-210 EKTSDTKADSEKTSD
+210 KTDSEKTSD

-303 ATEAEAPAPEKAET
+303 ATEAEAPAPEKADT
-317 VAQNAPEPSYSAP
+317 VAQNAPEPSYSTP
-330 AAPSNSSSYTAPAAP
+330 AAPSNS
-345 SNSSSYTAPSQPAQ
+345 NSYTAPSQPAQPTQ

-373 QVQTGSHYLT
+373 QVPNGSHYLT
-383 SDGHIFYDDNSLNA
+383 SDGNVFYDYNSLKA
-397 YMKQQIKA
+397 YMTQQLKA
-405 GHTRISYSVEPDY
+405 GITRISYSIVDDY
-418 TTVHHPEQGHWE
+418 ITVHHPEQGHWE

>member
-1 MFKNTKQKVIAGVAG
+1 MLKTTKQKVIAGVAG
-16 LAVVAALGA
+16 LAVVAALGT
-25 GFAYANGAF
+25 GFAYANGVF
-34 TPATTP
+34 TPASTP
-40 EAPATVAKANVQRN
+40 EAPAAVAKANVQRN

-155 TEEPTADAVA
+155 TEEPSADAVA

-180 VKSTVTVE
+180 VKSTVVVE

-210 EKTSDTKADSEKTSD
+210 ATSDVKADSEKTSD
-225 ATSDKKEDTNAT
+225 ATSDKKEDANAT
-237 STDTPTEAPK
+237 STDTPAEAPK

-260 SEDTHDGLADD
+260 SEDTHDGLAED

-282 EVTDPTGT
+282 EVTDPAGT

-330 AAPSNSSSYTAPAAP
+330 AAPSNSSSYTAP
-345 SNSSSYTAPSQPAQ
+345 SQPVQ
-359 REKHYVVDVYAWDE
+359 REKQKVWVVDRPAWDE
-373 QVQTGSHYLT
+373 QVVSGEHIRM
-383 SDGHIFYDDNSLNA
+383 SDGTIFYNAADASA
-397 YMKQQIKA
+397 YMKAKLKQGITK
-405 GHTRISYSVEPDY
+405 ISYSVEPEY
-418 TTVHHPEQGHWE
+418 TTIHHPEQGHWEWQ

>member
-1 MFKNTKQKVIAGVAG
+1 MFKNTKQKVIAGGAT

-34 TPATTP
+34 TPAATP

-118 RLAET
+118 RLVET

-143 VTDTEGNVKIAV
+143 VTDTDGNVKIAV
-155 TEEPTADAVA
+155 SEEPTADAVA

-175 TNPDE
+175 TNPEE
-180 VKSTVTVE
+180 VKSTVVVE

-202 TADTKTDA
+202 TADTKT
-210 EKTSDTKADSEKTSD
+210 KTGTSDTKSDSEKTSD

-330 AAPSNSSSYTAPAAP
+330 AAPSNSSSYTAP
-345 SNSSSYTAPSQPAQ
+345 SQPAQ
-359 REKHYVVDVYAWDE
+359 REKQRVWVVDRPAWDE
-373 QVQTGSHYLT
+373 TIETGEHIRI
-383 SDGHIFYDDNSLNA
+383 SDGTIFYNA
-397 YMKQQIKA
+397 ADATAYVKQQIKA
-405 GHTRISYSVEPDY
+405 GITRISYSVEPDY
-418 TTVHHPEQGHWE
+418 TTIHHPEEGHWEWQ

>member
-1 MFKNTKQKVIAGVAG
+1 MLKTTKQKVIAGVAG

-34 TPATTP
+34 TPAYAP

-71 FAGTDVSA
+71 FAGTDVSV

-143 VTDTEGNVKIAV
+143 VTDTESNVKIAV

-202 TADTKTDA
+202 TADTKTEA
-210 EKTSDTKADSEKTSD
+210 ETSDTKADSEKTSD
-225 ATSDKKEDTNAT
+225 ATSDKKEDANAT
-237 STDTPTEAPK
+237 STDTPAEAPK

-330 AAPSNSSSYTAPAAP
+330 AAPSNSSSYTAP
-345 SNSSSYTAPSQPAQ
+345 SQPAQ
-359 REKHYVVDVYAWDE
+359 REKQRVWVVDKPAWDE
-373 QVQTGSHYLT
+373 TIETGEHIRI
-383 SDGHIFYDDNSLNA
+383 SDGTIFYNA
-397 YMKQQIKA
+397 ADATAYVKQQIKA
-405 GHTRISYSVEPDY
+405 GITRISYSVEPDY
-418 TTVHHPEQGHWE
+418 TTVHHPEEGHWEWQ

>member
-1 MFKNTKQKVIAGVAG
+1 MFKNTKQKVIAGGAT

-40 EAPATVAKANVQRN
+40 EVPATVAKANVQRN

-88 DGHVMVTETSSDTAA
+88 DGHVMVTETSSDTAV

-123 KVTDSADE
+123 KVTDSTDE
-131 NKDTDIKDVTYV
+131 NKEADIKDVTYV

-155 TEEPTADAVA
+155 TEEPSADAVA

-180 VKSTVTVE
+180 VKSTVVVE

-210 EKTSDTKADSEKTSD
+210 ATSDVKADSEKTSD
-225 ATSDKKEDTNAT
+225 ATSDKKEDANAT
-237 STDTPTEAPK
+237 STDTPAEAPK

-282 EVTDPTGT
+282 EVTDPAGT

-330 AAPSNSSSYTAPAAP
+330 AAPSNSSSYTAP
-345 SNSSSYTAPSQPAQ
+345 SQPAQ
-359 REKHYVVDVYAWDE
+359 REKQRVWVVDHPAWDE
-373 QVQTGSHYLT
+373 QVVSDSYIRM
-383 SDGHIFYDDNSLNA
+383 SDGTIFHSTADAIA
-397 YMKQQIKA
+397 YMKAKFKQ
-405 GHTRISYSVEPDY
+405 GVTNLSYSAEDEY
-418 TTVHHPEQGHWE
+418 TTVHHPEEGHWEWQ